1 MSHTEQ
7 LDRAQ
12 RDLAEL
18 HKVLDLKNEEIERL
32 RAEVERLR
40 PYAEVE
46 LNDAA
51 TLSQPETR

>member
-7 LDRAQ
+7 LDRAK

-32 RAEVERLR
+32 RAEIERLR

-46 LNDAA
+46 LNNAPA
-51 TLSQPETR
+51 LSQP